1 MAIARTP
8 EEEQV
13 VRDNLIA
20 TCAKV
25 FLRDG
30 YSKVTMKSLADEAG
44 CTTGKFYSNF
54 AGKPEILRVLMEK
67 LTRTTYNET
76 MKLLAEEGDTPME
89 KLMLFFV
96 TQYEICH
103 VNEKI
108 RELFHFA
115 YEDSEALS
123 AVADFFKED
132 LRTALEQTYG
142 KKMDEQ
148 TLVTITT
155 MGFCAMR
162 GIIMSEYKGYAY
174 EENQQIA
181 YMMDLILY
189 IYGIQGK
196 DAEALY
202 ARIEKAKPQ
211 LREATYN
218 LIIYILQTKLL

>member
-54 AGKPEILRVLMEK
+54 AGKPEILRVLIEK
-67 LTRTTYNET
+67 LTRTTYRET
-76 MKLLAEEGDTPME
+76 LNLLSEPGDNQME
-89 KLMLFFV
+89 K
-96 TQYEICH
+96 
-103 VNEKI
+103 
-108 RELFHFA
+108 LFHFA
-115 YEDSEALS
+115 YEDSEALA
-123 AVADFFKED
+123 AVADFFKAD
-132 LRTALEQTYG
+132 LAEALEKTYG
-142 KKMDEQ
+142 RVVDDQKLTM
-148 TLVTITT
+148 ITT
-155 MGFCAMR
+155 MGFCAFR

-174 EENQQIA
+174 DENTQIA
-181 YMMDLILY
+181 YMMELILH
-189 IYGIQGK
+189 IYEISGK
-196 DAEALY
+196 DAEALV
-202 ARIEKAKPQ
+202 ARIERCKPQ

-218 LIIYILQTKLL
+218 LIIHILQTKLY

>member
-30 YSKVTMKSLADEAG
+30 YSKVTMKSLSDEAG

-54 AGKPEILRVLMEK
+54 AGKPEILRILIEK
-67 LTRTTYNET
+67 LVRTNYRET
-76 MKLLAEEGDTPME
+76 IRLLAEDGDTPME
-89 KLMLFFV
+89 KLILFFV

-103 VNEKI
+103 VNDKI

-115 YEDSEALS
+115 YEDSEALR
-123 AVADFFKED
+123 AVADFFKDD
-132 LRTALEQTYG
+132 LGTALEQTYG
-142 KKMDEQ
+142 RKETEKE
-148 TLVTITT
+148 LLWKSV
-155 MGFCAMR
+155 MGFCAVR
-162 GIIMSEYKGYAY
+162 GIIMGEFMGFGYD
-174 EENQQIA
+174 EEEQMKRMLDQ
-181 YMMDLILY
+181 LLY
-189 IYGIQGK
+189 IYGIGGK
-196 DAEALY
+196 DAEKLMK
-202 ARIEKAKPQ
+202 RVERCKPA

-218 LIIYILQTKLL
+218 LIIYILQTKLY

>member
-76 MKLLAEEGDTPME
+76 MKLLAKESDTPME
-89 KLMLFFV
+89 KLEGGNVQTFF
-96 TQYEICH
+96 
-103 VNEKI
+103 
-108 RELFHFA
+108 
-115 YEDSEALS
+115 
-123 AVADFFKED
+123 
-132 LRTALEQTYG
+132 
-142 KKMDEQ
+142 
-148 TLVTITT
+148 
-155 MGFCAMR
+155 
-162 GIIMSEYKGYAY
+162 
-174 EENQQIA
+174 
-181 YMMDLILY
+181 
-189 IYGIQGK
+189 
-196 DAEALY
+196 
-202 ARIEKAKPQ
+202 
-211 LREATYN
+211 
-218 LIIYILQTKLL
+218 